1 MKIKT
6 IKAVNAY
13 KTIKDVKMASLSEE
27 VLVTVWN
34 NLKALRPVSEEY
46 DKDVEGAKKSLEDE
60 KHAEMVQ
67 RLQKAVEREG
77 QVKEGKYTMTS
88 EDNQDVQEINKWFA
102 DFQTRGQK
110 FFDDIAN
117 KEIEIEISKLPEYE
131 ILKVLKENGK
141 TFEVMESLSW
151 MME

>member
-27 VLVTVWN
+27 VLVAVWN

-67 RLQKAVEREG
+67 RLQKAVERER
-77 QVKEGKYTMTS
+77 QVKEGKHIMTP
-88 EDNQDVQEINKWFA
+88 EENQDVQEINRWLA
-102 DFQTRGQK
+102 DSQTRGQK
-110 FFDDIAN
+110 FFDEIAN
-117 KEIEIEISKLPEYE
+117 KEIEVEIFKLPESE
-131 ILKVLKENGK
+131 MLKVLKENGK